1 MADSPDSWQAIIRQ
15 RQHAGFVGREAW
27 LALFRDNLSLP
38 ANHVRRK
45 FLFAVHGDG
54 GVGKTFL
61 IRRMGKMS
69 RESGWLTAVTDETTY
84 GVLDV
89 MASISGQLSDQGAR
103 LKRFEQQYARY
114 RKHQHELE
122 AGASAGDDAASLV
135 TQTVVRMGVG
145 AARSLPGGGAVTE
158 FIDPRAAAESTDRL
172 RVAVTKKLRS
182 RDDVRLLLSPIEEL
196 TPVFVEGLRQQG
208 KPVALF
214 FDTYEQTSSFL
225 DRWLRDLLNDVYG
238 PLPMDLVITVAGRS
252 ALDSSRW
259 SAYLK
264 VVQDVPLVP
273 FTNMEVRQLLAAEGV
288 TDEHVVT
295 MILKDSGGLPLAVA
309 MLAENQPSGEWTP
322 SDVSAPVVERFL
334 QWEENPVRREIA
346 LAAALPRRVDQ
357 DVLAVLHE
365 TGGADELYDWL
376 AHQPFVTLS
385 EGRCQYHDVVREPM
399 IRLNRGRSPQRWR
412 ELHNTLAASYQRWL
426 EQLGQDEE
434 GEGEGWSDPR
444 WQTYKM
450 EETYHRLC
458 ADPLAALSD
467 ALDQAVEACNREV
480 ALARRWSAMVAQAG
494 RDADVD
500 AVAGLGTSLQDALSA
515 DEGGEIRFLDE
526 ILRERRLSTAVRAN
540 TYRERGRQHR
550 LARNY
555 EQALADFNRAIDLK
569 PQYADALAGRGETYR
584 FMDRYEEALADFN
597 RAIDL
602 DPEDPWVIV
611 SRGETYRSMDRY
623 EEALADF
630 NRAIDLDP
638 EWAWAIASRG
648 QTYRSMGQYEEALAD
663 FNRAIDLDPEWAWAI
678 AERGETY
685 RLMGRYEEALADFNR
700 AIDLDP
706 EYAWAIAS
714 RGQTYRSMDRH
725 QEALADFNRAID
737 LDPEWAWAIAE
748 RGETYWF
755 MDRYEKALADFNR
768 AIDLDPMA
776 TYYIVNRGQTYRSMD
791 RYEEALADFNRAI
804 DLDPEAAWA
813 IAERGETYRRMGR
826 HEEALA
832 DFNHAIDLDPEAA
845 WAIASR
851 GQTYRSMGQYE
862 EALADFNHAIDL
874 DPEAAWAIASRGQ
887 TYRFMGRYEEA
898 LADFNRAI
906 DINPQMDW
914 VIAERGRT
922 YRVLG
927 HQDQAVADF
936 DRAVNL
942 DPVDVDHL
950 MERALTRGVD
960 HIGAGRFQLIADV
973 EATPETGALLARTIT
988 GWLISTGVMES
999 ERTACVPG
1007 PRGGHAPGP
1016 SRNTAVTE
1024 PFSAGSLPDELIGIL
1039 VATGRTFCHQMTMD
1053 AATCPSCGRRTSFRQ
1068 NGQLTAAWERVI
1080 DAIILWEEGGV
1091 GTLRC
1096 PACADRTHL
1105 SDWQFD
1111 PPCAFTHLVL
1121 AFWNWPPL
1129 ASSFISDVSHELGHR
1144 VVVITGN
1151 M

>member
-1 MADSPDSWQAIIRQ
+1 MADSPDSLQAIIRQ

-38 ANHVRRK
+38 ANHARRK

-61 IRRMGKMS
+61 ITRMDKISG
-69 RESGWLTAVTDETTY
+69 ECGWLTAVTDETTY
-84 GVLDV
+84 GVLEV
-89 MASISGQLSDQGAR
+89 MASISRQLNEQGAR

-122 AGASAGDDAASLV
+122 AGAPAADDAASLV

-172 RVAVTKKLRS
+172 RVAVTKKLRN
-182 RDDVRLLLSPIEEL
+182 RDDVKLLLSPIEEL

-225 DRWLRDLLNDVYG
+225 DRWLRDLLSDVYG
-238 PLPMDLVITVAGRS
+238 PLPMDLMITVAGRGT
-252 ALDSSRW
+252 LDSSRW

-295 MILKDSGGLPLAVA
+295 MIWKDSGGLPLAVA

-322 SDVSAPVVERFL
+322 SDVSATVVERFL
-334 QWEENPVRREIA
+334 QWEESPVRREIA

-357 DVLAVLHE
+357 DVLGVLHE
-365 TGGADELYDWL
+365 RGGADELYDWL

-412 ELHNTLAASYQRWL
+412 ELHNTLAASYRRWR
-426 EQLGQDEE
+426 EQLGQGEE
-434 GEGEGWSDPR
+434 EGWSDPR
-444 WQTYKM
+444 WQAYKM

-458 ADPLAALSD
+458 ADPLGALSD
-467 ALDQAVEACNREV
+467 ALDQAVEACNRTV
-480 ALARRWSAMVAQAG
+480 ALARGWSAMVAQAG
-494 RDADVD
+494 RDADAV

-569 PQYADALAGRGETYR
+569 PQYSDALSGRGETYR
-584 FMDRYEEALADFN
+584 FMERYEEALTDFN

-602 DPEDPWVIV
+602 DPEDAWVII

-623 EEALADF
+623 EEALTDF

-648 QTYRSMGQYEEALAD
+648 QTYWFMDRHEEALTD
-663 FNRAIDLDPEWAWAI
+663 FNRAIDINPEDAWAI
-678 AERGETY
+678 AERAETY
-685 RLMGRYEEALADFNR
+685 RLMDRHEEALTDFNR
-700 AIDLDP
+700 AIDIDP

-714 RGQTYRSMDRH
+714 RGQTYRLMDRH
-725 QEALADFNRAID
+725 EEALTDFNRAIDINPETAWAIAERAETYRLMDRHEEALTDFNRAID

-755 MDRYEKALADFNR
+755 MDRH
-768 AIDLDPMA
+768 
-776 TYYIVNRGQTYRSMD
+776 
-791 RYEEALADFNRAI
+791 EEALTDFNRAI
-804 DLDPEAAWA
+804 DLDPEYAWA
-813 IAERGETYRRMGR
+813 ITSRGQTYQSMDR
-826 HEEALA
+826 HEEALT
-832 DFNHAIDLDPEAA
+832 DFNRAIDLDPEYA

-851 GQTYRSMGQYE
+851 GQTYRLMDRHE
-862 EALADFNHAIDL
+862 EAL
-874 DPEAAWAIASRGQ
+874 
-887 TYRFMGRYEEA
+887 T
-898 LADFNRAI
+898 DFNRAI
-906 DINPQMDW
+906 DINPMATYYIVSRGQAHRALSSYEEALTDFNRAIDLDPEYAWAITSRGQTYWFMDQHEEALTDFNRAIDINPETASA
-914 VIAERGRT
+914 IAERGRPT
-922 YRVLG
+922 GSWAGMRRHWPTSTARSTSTPRWTGLSRS
-927 HQDQAVADF
+927 ADE
-936 DRAVNL
+936 
-942 DPVDVDHL
+942 P
-950 MERALTRGVD
+950 
-960 HIGAGRFQLIADV
+960 IAY
-973 EATPETGALLARTIT
+973 
-988 GWLISTGVMES
+988 S
-999 ERTACVPG
+999 
-1007 PRGGHAPGP
+1007 
-1016 SRNTAVTE
+1016 
-1024 PFSAGSLPDELIGIL
+1024 
-1039 VATGRTFCHQMTMD
+1039 
-1053 AATCPSCGRRTSFRQ
+1053 
-1068 NGQLTAAWERVI
+1068 
-1080 DAIILWEEGGV
+1080 
-1091 GTLRC
+1091 
-1096 PACADRTHL
+1096 
-1105 SDWQFD
+1105 
-1111 PPCAFTHLVL
+1111 
-1121 AFWNWPPL
+1121 
-1129 ASSFISDVSHELGHR
+1129 
-1144 VVVITGN
+1144 VITTRPLLTSTVPSTSTQ
-1151 M
+1151 